1 MVDING
7 GLVELDFSAG
17 FGGEKYGGAD
27 LKVGTKRK
35 VGESYDEV
43 VVGLAQRPVKT
54 SKVLI
59 D

>member
-1 MVDING
+1 VVDING
-7 GLVELDFSAG
+7 GLVEVDFLAG
-17 FGGEKYGGAD
+17 FGGNKYGGAD

-35 VGESYDEV
+35 LGENYDEV